1 MNKAELIDAIA
12 ADTKLTKKD
21 VDAVVKAFTE
31 NVAKSLEKV
40 TAYSL
45 SVLELS
51 MLVKELQ
58 EKAAIQKQA
67 KQLKLQLQNVQNSR
81 QEKLLKTELTNKGV
95 YCRLSY

>member
-1 MNKAELIDAIA
+1 M
-12 ADTKLTKKD
+12 
-21 VDAVVKAFTE
+21 
-31 NVAKSLEKV
+31 

-51 MLVKELQ
+51 MLVNELQ

-95 YCRLSY
+95 YRIDKI

>member
-1 MNKAELIDAIA
+1 M
-12 ADTKLTKKD
+12 
-21 VDAVVKAFTE
+21 
-31 NVAKSLEKV
+31 

-95 YCRLSY
+95 YRIDKI